1 MNSAK
6 SKRDRG
12 TSGEILPILR
22 LRSARIPTTLR
33 YTALLA
39 SLVMFW
45 QAYVTF
51 VDQTLLPRPLEV
63 AVAFWDGWISGRL
76 ASATWTAFGLLAIA
90 MLIGA
95 LLAAFLAVFAIRT
108 RVGDDLLTLLA
119 FALGPI
125 PAIAVLPLLVLLFD
139 AGTDA
144 LMLVAV
150 CAVVLPIATNLRAGL
165 RSVNPTLLL
174 AGQNLGM
181 RGWSMLSE
189 VLLPAALPH
198 AIYGLRTG
206 WAYGWRTVIAA
217 WLVFGVAGEGS
228 GFFTNDA
235 GDFLP
240 VPDLFASLLTVA
252 FAGILAE
259 AAFGL
264 LERRTVVRWGMKR
277 GSLL

>member
-6 SKRDRG
+6 PKRDQDAPR
-12 TSGEILPILR
+12 EILPIFR
-22 LRSARIPTTLR
+22 LRSARIPMTIR

-39 SLVMFW
+39 PLLVFW

-76 ASATWTAFGLLAIA
+76 ASATWTAIGVLAVA

-108 RVGDDLLTLLA
+108 RVGDDSLSLVA
-119 FALGPI
+119 VALDPI
-125 PAIAVLPLLVLLFD
+125 PAIAVLPLLLVFFD

-144 LMLVAV
+144 LILVAV

-165 RSVNPTLLL
+165 LSVNPTLML
-174 AGQNLGM
+174 AGQNLGL

-189 VLLPAALPH
+189 VLLPAALPY

-206 WAYGWRTVIAA
+206 WARGWRTVTAA
-217 WLVFGVAGEGS
+217 GLVFGIAGNS
-228 GFFTNDA
+228 PGFFTDDA
-235 GDFLP
+235 GGFLP
-240 VPDLFASLLTVA
+240 VPDLVAGLLTVA

-259 AAFGL
+259 AIFGL
-264 LERRTVVRWGMKR
+264 LERSTVVRWGMKS
-277 GSLL
+277 GP

>member
-1 MNSAK
+1 
-6 SKRDRG
+6 
-12 TSGEILPILR
+12 
-22 LRSARIPTTLR
+22 
-33 YTALLA
+33 
-39 SLVMFW
+39 
-45 QAYVTF
+45 
-51 VDQTLLPRPLEV
+51 
-63 AVAFWDGWISGRL
+63 
-76 ASATWTAFGLLAIA
+76 
-90 MLIGA
+90 MLIGT

-119 FALGPI
+119 VALGPI
-125 PAIAVLPLLVLLFD
+125 PAIAVLPLLLVLFG

-144 LMLVAV
+144 LILVAV

-165 RSVNPTLLL
+165 LDVNPTLLL
-174 AGQNLGM
+174 AGQNLGL

-206 WAYGWRTVIAA
+206 WARGWRTVIAA
-217 WLVFGVAGEGS
+217 WSGVRRRGRRP

-240 VPDLFASLLTVA
+240 VPDLFAGLLTVA

-259 AAFGL
+259 AFSACWSAG
-264 LERRTVVRWGMKR
+264 R
-277 GSLL
+277 